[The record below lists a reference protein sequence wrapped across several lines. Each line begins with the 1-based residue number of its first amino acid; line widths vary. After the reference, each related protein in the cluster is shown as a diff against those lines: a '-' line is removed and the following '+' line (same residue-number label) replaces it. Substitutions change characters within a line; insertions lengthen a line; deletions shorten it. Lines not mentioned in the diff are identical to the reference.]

1 VSARTE
7 FRVPDREIITTKRLT
22 LRRFRA
28 EDASAFHEI
37 MSDVEAMRY
46 WSTPPHRS
54 VAETER
60 WIAATIEAVGS
71 GRADDFVVV
80 HDGKIIGKAG
90 LWTDNE
96 LGMIFARSQWGHGFA
111 TEAVAAVIARAFARG
126 LNAIKADVDP
136 RNVPSLRLLRKL
148 GFAETGSAERTLL
161 IGDEWVDSIYLE
173 LRAV

>member
-1 VSARTE
+1 
-7 FRVPDREIITTKRLT
+7 

-37 MSDVEAMRY
+37 MSNAKAMRY
-46 WSTPPHRS
+46 WSTPPHGCL
-54 VAETER
+54 AETER
-60 WIAATIEAVGS
+60 WIAATIEAVRS
-71 GRADDFVVV
+71 GRGDDFVVV

-96 LGMIFARSQWGHGFA
+96 LGMIFARSVWGRGFA
-111 TEAVAAVIARAFARG
+111 GEAVAAVIARAFSRG
-126 LNAIKADVDP
+126 LNAIKADCDP
-136 RNVPSLRLLRKL
+136 RNVLSLRLLQKL
-148 GFAETGSAERTLL
+148 GFVETGSAERTLL

>member
-1 VSARTE
+1 
-7 FRVPDREIITTKRLT
+7 

-37 MSDVEAMRY
+37 MSDVEVMRY

-54 VAETER
+54 IAETER
-60 WIAATIEAVGS
+60 WIATTIEAVRS
-71 GRADDFVVV
+71 GHADDFVVV

-96 LGMIFARSQWGHGFA
+96 LGMIFARSVWGRGFA
-111 TEAVAAVIARAFARG
+111 GEAVAAVIARAFSRG
-126 LNAIKADVDP
+126 LNAIKADCDP
-136 RNVPSLRLLRKL
+136 RNVLSLRLLQKL
-148 GFAETGSAERTLL
+148 GFVETGSAERTLL